1 MAPISEY
8 KGEYI
13 KKVITVIVI
22 TVLFLLIL
30 LFVKPDLVRCYLKP
44 IHKETGWDY
53 SIWNEGFLDEVAV
66 AIGEATPTPG
76 SMETSTPT
84 QAPVPETTVE
94 WNGLEKTTR
103 GPNGSYSIES
113 FEFSL
118 RTVAVIAGFILSVA
132 ATLAAIGFAL
142 YFVIRSSQLKDQ
154 RALALS
160 SFAMLFVFAL
170 GAFGCVKIWQAI
182 RTESHV
188 EPDSSYR
195 EMCIHAP
202 IIYLYDEQCR
212 EVSVNLSIDG
222 KLTHTYPKYG
232 EGWTVKTSPDGT
244 ITDANGRK
252 YEYLFWEAD
261 LNMDPDTSRG
271 FCVKGEDTAAFLE
284 KALSDLGLSD
294 TEANTFIMYWLPQME
309 ENPYNVI
316 SFQTEAYENAA
327 KLEVDPLPD
336 TIVRVNMFFYA
347 SDEYV
352 EIEKQDLTSMNPSLE
367 EREGFVL
374 VEWGG
379 ETV

>member
-1 MAPISEY
+1 MGSNVDL
-8 KGEYI
+8 KKLKYI
-13 KKVITVIVI
+13 FVIALILVLAVADVACAAYLMKDDFKVITYNDKVEDDCYDGCRVEVVEAIEAELGLEESSSGKTSLPIDNGAYSSTSSKKTINSLSDEEAAGVFLVILDV
-22 TVLFLLIL
+22 TIL
-30 LFVKPDLVRCYLKP
+30 L
-44 IHKETGWDY
+44 
-53 SIWNEGFLDEVAV
+53 SGFL
-66 AIGEATPTPG
+66 
-76 SMETSTPT
+76 
-84 QAPVPETTVE
+84 
-94 WNGLEKTTR
+94 
-103 GPNGSYSIES
+103 
-113 FEFSL
+113 
-118 RTVAVIAGFILSVA
+118 
-132 ATLAAIGFAL
+132 L
-142 YFVIRSSQLKDQ
+142 YFVVKNALRGKRGAVAGWSTGLGLVVLIGVFFLLTWNAYITTKPAPRIR
-154 RALALS
+154 A
-160 SFAMLFVFAL
+160 
-170 GAFGCVKIWQAI
+170 
-182 RTESHV
+182 
-188 EPDSSYR
+188 
-195 EMCIHAP
+195 HAP

-352 EIEKQDLTSMNPSLE
+352 DIEKQDLASMNPSLE

>member
-13 KKVITVIVI
+13 KKVITVIVS

-30 LFVKPDLVRCYLKP
+30 FFGKPDLVRCYLKP
-44 IHKETGWDY
+44 IHKETGWDN
-53 SIWNEGFLDEVAV
+53 SIWFEGLHDEIAV

-76 SMETSTPT
+76 SAETSTPT

-94 WNGLEKTTR
+94 WNGLKKTTR

-113 FEFSL
+113 FEFSFRSL
-118 RTVAVIAGFILSVA
+118 AVFGGFILTVA

-294 TEANTFIMYWLPQME
+294 TEANTFIMYSSCIHRLLARLYE
-309 ENPYNVI
+309 EESV
-316 SFQTEAYENAA
+316 
-327 KLEVDPLPD
+327 
-336 TIVRVNMFFYA
+336 
-347 SDEYV
+347 
-352 EIEKQDLTSMNPSLE
+352 
-367 EREGFVL
+367 
-374 VEWGG
+374 
-379 ETV
+379 

>member
-30 LFVKPDLVRCYLKP
+30 FFAKPDLVRCYLKP

-76 SMETSTPT
+76 STETSTPT

-103 GPNGSYSIES
+103 GPNGFYSKES

-142 YFVIRSSQLKDQ
+142 YFIIRSSQLKDQ

-202 IIYLYDEQCR
+202 IIYLYDPQGR
-212 EVSVNLSIDG
+212 EVNVNLNIDG
-222 KLTHTYPKYG
+222 ELTCTYPAYG
-232 EGWTVKTSPDGT
+232 NGWTVKASPEGT
-244 ITDANGRK
+244 LTDANGRE
-252 YEYLFWEAD
+252 YEYLFWEAV
-261 LNMDPDTSRG
+261 LHMAPDTSRG
-271 FCVKGEDTAAFLE
+271 FCVKGSDTAAFLE

-294 TEANTFIMYWLPQME
+294 TEADTFIMYWLPQME

-316 SFQTEAYENAA
+316 CFQTEAYENAA
-327 KLEVDPLPD
+327 KLDVDPSPD

>member
-1 MAPISEY
+1 MAPISEN
-8 KGEYI
+8 KGKYI
-13 KKVITVIVI
+13 KTVITVIAI
-22 TVLFLLIL
+22 TVFCLVF
-30 LFVKPDLVRCYLKP
+30 FFCVRDDLVRCYLKP

-53 SIWNEGFLDEVAV
+53 SIWYEGLLDEVAV

-76 SMETSTPT
+76 SAETSTPT

-94 WNGLEKTTR
+94 WNGLEKITR
-103 GPNGSYSIES
+103 QPGGYYTKEVYTPSGKS
-113 FEFSL
+113 
-118 RTVAVIAGFILSVA
+118 VAIVGGFILTVA

-142 YFVIRSSQLKDQ
+142 YFVIRSSQLHASQ
-154 RALALS
+154 ALAVS
-160 SFAMLFVFAL
+160 CFAMLFVFAL
-170 GAFGCVKIWQAI
+170 GVFGSVKIWQVM

-188 EPDSSYR
+188 KRKSSSIA
-195 EMCIHAP
+195 IHAP

-222 KLTHTYPKYG
+222 NLTHTYPAYG
-232 EGWTVKTSPDGT
+232 NGWTVKTSPDGT

-261 LNMDPDTSRG
+261 LNMDPDTSHG

-327 KLEVDPLPD
+327 MLEVDPLPD

-352 EIEKQDLTSMNPSLE
+352 DIEEQDLASMNPSLE

>member
-1 MAPISEY
+1 MAPITDN
-8 KGEYI
+8 KQKYI
-13 KKVITVIVI
+13 KAVITVIVI

-30 LFVKPDLVRCYLKP
+30 FFVKPDLVRCYLKP

-53 SIWNEGFLDEVAV
+53 SIWHEGFLDEVAV

-76 SMETSTPT
+76 SAETSTPT

-94 WNGLEKTTR
+94 WHGLEKTTR

-113 FEFSL
+113 FEFSFRSL
-118 RTVAVIAGFILSVA
+118 AVFGGFILTVA

-244 ITDANGRK
+244 ITDANGRE

-261 LNMDPDTSRG
+261 LTMDLDTSRG
-271 FCVKGEDTAAFLE
+271 FCVKGSDSAAFLE
-284 KALSDLGLSD
+284 KALSDLGLYD

-316 SFQTEAYENAA
+316 CFQTEAYENAA
-327 KLEVDPLPD
+327 KLDVTPVPD